1 MPPTLTTQTEG
12 EREGSSG
19 REAGDAPEIAS
30 PTRSHPPTEIASPTR
45 SHLPREIASPTTPE
59 ITLLDRIYAAAAR
72 APHSH
77 IPPRPRLAQHAAT
90 AGLA

>member
-1 MPPTLTTQTEG
+1 M
-12 EREGSSG
+12 
-19 REAGDAPEIAS
+19 
-30 PTRSHPPTEIASPTR
+30 
-45 SHLPREIASPTTPE
+45 TPE
-59 ITLLDRIYAAAAR
+59 ITLLDRIYTAAAR

>member
-1 MPPTLTTQTEG
+1 M
-12 EREGSSG
+12 
-19 REAGDAPEIAS
+19 PEIAS
-30 PTRSHPPTEIASPTR
+30 PTRSHLRREIASPTR
-45 SHLPREIASPTTPE
+45 SHLPREIASPMTPE
-59 ITLLDRIYAAAAR
+59 ITLLDRIYTAAAR